1 MGKPVGRTRQT
12 RKMLSHQSVQDQPI
26 EVKSLSTLDLYKSLP
41 SDDEEDDFEYKQDDV
56 ELETGED
63 DEVEE
68 EDLEKQGKS

>member
-1 MGKPVGRTRQT
+1 
-12 RKMLSHQSVQDQPI
+12 MLSHQGPESVQDQPI

-68 EDLEKQGKS
+68 EDLEKQGIS

>member
-1 MGKPVGRTRQT
+1 
-12 RKMLSHQSVQDQPI
+12 MLSHQGPESVQDQPI

-68 EDLEKQGKS
+68 EDLEKQGISWYY